1 MGGGFYEP
9 AHARRS
15 PPFHTRLRYF
25 DPQKR
30 RAGVP
35 EDVAVLV
42 DRMSDKSVRVNM
54 VNLNPFEPRTL
65 IVQGG
70 AYGEH
75 QLVAIN
81 EKDKRM
87 AIDDPWFTIML
98 APGAGTTLEIEMN
111 RYVNQPTM
119 DFPWE
124 R

>member
-9 AHARRS
+9 SHARRS

-25 DPQKR
+25 DPEKR

-42 DRMSDKSVRVNM
+42 NRMTDKSVTVSM
-54 VNLNPFEPRTL
+54 VNLNPLEPRTL

-70 AYGEH
+70 AYREH
-75 QLVAIN
+75 QLVAISEN
-81 EKDKRM
+81 NYHK
-87 AIDDPWFTIML
+87 AIDDPWFTIRL

-124 R
+124 